1 MMRAKKRKK
10 LKMLFRVGMVL
21 CLLFFLIWGIHS
33 WISPTIEEKLS
44 YQAKNLVTEAVNK
57 TVSEELKRM
66 GITYHQMIQLT
77 RDGTGKVTAL
87 QADPVLLN
95 QIKSSIT
102 EQTMNRLKE
111 LSSNKLSIPLGSLT
125 GWNILSGKGP
135 PVAFRLMPE
144 SVVNINLY
152 HEFSQAG
159 INQTLH
165 RVYLQI
171 DMEISAIIPGFSMQT
186 EVSTNMEMGQTVIV
200 GEVPGYF
207 GAVGIGGIAPAG

>member
-1 MMRAKKRKK
+1 MMRAKKRKR

-87 QADPVLLN
+87 QADTVLLN

-102 EQTMNRLKE
+102 EQTMNHLKE

-125 GWNILSGKGP
+125 GWNILC
-135 PVAFRLMPE
+135 
-144 SVVNINLY
+144 
-152 HEFSQAG
+152 
-159 INQTLH
+159 
-165 RVYLQI
+165 QI
-171 DMEISAIIPGFSMQT
+171 VFIVE
-186 EVSTNMEMGQTVIV
+186 VIV
-200 GEVPGYF
+200 K
-207 GAVGIGGIAPAG
+207 ALSAHAGKRGKYQFIPRIFAGRHQSNAASGLFTN

>member
-1 MMRAKKRKK
+1 
-10 LKMLFRVGMVL
+10 
-21 CLLFFLIWGIHS
+21 
-33 WISPTIEEKLS
+33 
-44 YQAKNLVTEAVNK
+44 
-57 TVSEELKRM
+57 
-66 GITYHQMIQLT
+66 
-77 RDGTGKVTAL
+77 
-87 QADPVLLN
+87 
-95 QIKSSIT
+95 
-102 EQTMNRLKE
+102 
-111 LSSNKLSIPLGSLT
+111 
-125 GWNILSGKGP
+125 
-135 PVAFRLMPE
+135 MPE
-144 SVVNINLY
+144 SVVNTNLY